1 MKQSTPDGLR
11 LCDEY
16 RPCVTTIS
24 RLIKVDGELGIE
36 LPEDIV
42 AFLELKDGSEVTLEV
57 RDGALLITPSSGC
70 A

>member
-1 MKQSTPDGLR
+1 MKQRTRDGLR

-16 RPCVTTIS
+16 RPCATTIS

-42 AFLELKDGSEVTLEV
+42 VFLALKDGAEVTLEV
-57 RDGALLITPSSGC
+57 RDGALLITPSSAC
-70 A
+70 T